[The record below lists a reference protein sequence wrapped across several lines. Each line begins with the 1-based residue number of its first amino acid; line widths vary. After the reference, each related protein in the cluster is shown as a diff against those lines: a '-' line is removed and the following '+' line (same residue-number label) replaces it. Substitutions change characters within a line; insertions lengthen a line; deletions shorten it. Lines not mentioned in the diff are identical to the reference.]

1 MCECAPGYYA
11 GPGLADVDGAACAR
25 VAVQSTEGNLVLE
38 VPAGK
43 DVNIHVGNAR
53 LTSIGDMVQDIA
65 TTSEALDAAKTD
77 LSTRIN
83 SARDD
88 LKQTLKSADSAL
100 EARLEAADL
109 SLKTG
114 LEASLQATDSQLR
127 SIIDSVRTE
136 ASTGIARVSQTLTS
150 VNNNLGREVSANKA
164 STITNRQAL
173 STLEAKVAKASD
185 SPPFEFFKDCGAYAA
200 ALSKKLS
207 QNDRLKFK
215 AQKKLTMLCS
225 GNPNVCRPA
234 ICYVQPPTQ
243 KLLSQRRPAYQS
255 RWGWGAPASRAND
268 GNTNGNWGARSTTH
282 THYDHGAWWQVDLGR
297 TFQITELRIWGRTD
311 CCQWRLRTGQFW
323 IKGSRDPW
331 RGGTMIRSNGG
342 NTFGNFGN
350 GQRYAN
356 SGTSSKMPMSGR
368 WVGVR
373 LSGRDYLSIAELR
386 VWGIDG
392 NGALRGSEVN
402 P

>member
-1 MCECAPGYYA
+1 MMKLFALQLAALMTIAVASNNTTTAPAVSITTTTPRNPCMNVPSPCQPTRSRCVEDPSGGSAAYVCECAPGYYA

-77 LSTRIN
+77 LSTRII

-88 LKQTLKSADSAL
+88 LTQALKSADSAL
-100 EARLEAADL
+100 EARLEAAVL

-127 SIIDSVRTE
+127 SIIDSVRSE
-136 ASTGIARVSQTLTS
+136 ASTGIEGVSKTLTS

-185 SPPFEFFKDCGAYAA
+185 SPPFEFFKDCGAFAA
-200 ALSKKLS
+200 ALGKKLS

-215 AQKKLTMLCS
+215 AQKKLT
-225 GNPNVCRPA
+225 
-234 ICYVQPPTQ
+234 
-243 KLLSQRRPAYQS
+243 
-255 RWGWGAPASRAND
+255 
-268 GNTNGNWGARSTTH
+268 
-282 THYDHGAWWQVDLGR
+282 
-297 TFQITELRIWGRTD
+297 
-311 CCQWRLRTGQFW
+311 
-323 IKGSRDPW
+323 
-331 RGGTMIRSNGG
+331 
-342 NTFGNFGN
+342 
-350 GQRYAN
+350 
-356 SGTSSKMPMSGR
+356 SKS
-368 WVGVR
+368 
-373 LSGRDYLSIAELR
+373 
-386 VWGIDG
+386 
-392 NGALRGSEVN
+392 
-402 P
+402 